1 MKFVF
6 VIGIFLLAT
15 AVHAQNALKQKKQQT
30 SFFYTQ
36 VNIHGGYIHDINGGR
51 FDITNRAPKNQVAFQ
66 LFSLNKRRLQKGY
79 VRTLSLSSSK
89 LRFSIPFDRTVNSS
103 GQREANFRLQ
113 MLDTWLKFDTK
124 WDRTTLWIGNKSIP
138 YGHNPRLDPV
148 SSFMTNMIKMDIG
161 FVQDLGLFIKTPLSD
176 KLDLELSITSG
187 GMLNK
192 PILVC
197 DNLIKNEAQTIDPKF
212 SFSNYAYNNT
222 WLVTSH
228 IGRPTYQK
236 NELGLNIVSGRINNT
251 LIPNDLIFINRI
263 GGDWIHKFQEK
274 LKWSNQLTV
283 GYSNSDAE
291 GSLGSLH
298 YQTSLELFL
307 GKHFFFSTSYAFNFH
322 QSMSSELYHF
332 NYINAQ
338 SLTYSFSPHTRL
350 RLNHYHA
357 GILEAGE
364 KRWGILLQLVV
375 GFGKRP

>member
-1 MKFVF
+1 MTNDQ
-6 VIGIFLLAT
+6 LST
-15 AVHAQNALKQKKQQT
+15 T
-30 SFFYTQ
+30 SC
-36 VNIHGGYIHDINGGR
+36 N
-51 FDITNRAPKNQVAFQ
+51 ITNRAPKNQVAFQ

-124 WDRTTLWIGNKSIP
+124 WDRTALWIGNKSIP